1 MRKVACDDNWFLQN
15 GYWEIKTCESPV
27 TKYNPTGG
35 FKYEFAVVTEKW
47 RKLMDTV
54 FRNHDL
60 NTIITPEVLIK
71 TIKAGTSRTPRKN
84 NSYEKI
90 VRPKGYL
97 TTKERIVLKQK
108 EREAK
113 GWKPTKGNKLISDAN
128 RNT

>member
-15 GYWEIKTCESPV
+15 GYWEIKICESPV

-35 FKYEFAVVTEKW
+35 FKYDYAVVTEKW

-71 TIKAGTSRTPRKN
+71 TIETGTSRTKKD
-84 NSYEKI
+84 SKYYKKI
-90 VRPKGYL
+90 QRPEGYL
-97 TTKERIVLKQK
+97 TIKQRK
-108 EREAK
+108 AK
-113 GWKPTKGNKLISDAN
+113 AKRLRDKRNDN